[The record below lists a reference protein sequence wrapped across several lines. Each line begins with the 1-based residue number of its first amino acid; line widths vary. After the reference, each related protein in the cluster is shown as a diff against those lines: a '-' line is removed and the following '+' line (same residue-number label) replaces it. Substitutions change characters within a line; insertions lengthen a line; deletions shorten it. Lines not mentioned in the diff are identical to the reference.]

1 MPPKAH
7 IRLHIVCWK
16 SIFTSKSIKRTKYII
31 HYVVSED
38 TVGTVHYPIKLTRF
52 MKSKS
57 VLIIHSF
64 SSRDI
69 FSPAKFQLI
78 SVPIYFWRSNNR
90 MPSSSCDHLWS
101 MNKYFSDL
109 LFLHLELFL
118 VWDRQPSA
126 PAIHLKM
133 FRKSRFE
140 RRSFDDAEN
149 LPFYTI

>member
-7 IRLHIVCWK
+7 IRLHIIGWK
-16 SIFTSKSIKRTKYII
+16 SIFTSKRIKGTKYII
-31 HYVVSED
+31 DRIISED
-38 TVGTVHYPIKLTRF
+38 TVGTIHYSVKLARF
-52 MKSKS
+52 METKSI
-57 VLIIHSF
+57 LIIHSF

-69 FSPAKFQLI
+69 FSPAKFELI
-78 SVPIYFWRSNNR
+78 SVPIHFWRSNNR
-90 MPSSSCDHLWS
+90 MPSSSCNHLWV

-118 VWDRQPSA
+118 VWDRQPST
-126 PAIHLKM
+126 PTIHLKM